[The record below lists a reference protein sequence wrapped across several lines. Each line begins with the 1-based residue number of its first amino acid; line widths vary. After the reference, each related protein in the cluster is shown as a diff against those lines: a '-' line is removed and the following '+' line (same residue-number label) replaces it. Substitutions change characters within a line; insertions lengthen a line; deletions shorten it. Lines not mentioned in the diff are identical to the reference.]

1 MPLFRRPSC
10 VRRCASYSQT
20 VNSTGDAPVCG
31 AYVRLKLGTGD
42 QFRPSRENSRTK
54 LQDVVTDSR
63 DQRFNQPFV
72 FLITRS
78 ANNFDAMAKMIA
90 ISTKGDT
97 NEWPT
102 ASVILHFFHKDV
114 YPIADG
120 AIATKR
126 RLFKHNFHRMLTGDF
141 SESTLTRPVRTQDDE
156 INV

>member
-63 DQRFNQPFV
+63 AEDR
-72 FLITRS
+72 TRYKFKNHQTVARRMYAS
-78 ANNFDAMAKMIA
+78 NKIPNLDLTFAWQSPKLRKIA
-90 ISTKGDT
+90 
-97 NEWPT
+97 
-102 ASVILHFFHKDV
+102 
-114 YPIADG
+114 
-120 AIATKR
+120 
-126 RLFKHNFHRMLTGDF
+126 RLL
-141 SESTLTRPVRTQDDE
+141 LRT
-156 INV
+156 VPS

>member
-63 DQRFNQPFV
+63 DDNFAGEIMDFLRVLLDELAARFDFVAHERPKQSNRPSTFQPSC
-72 FLITRS
+72 LI
-78 ANNFDAMAKMIA
+78 N
-90 ISTKGDT
+90 
-97 NEWPT
+97 
-102 ASVILHFFHKDV
+102 
-114 YPIADG
+114 
-120 AIATKR
+120 
-126 RLFKHNFHRMLTGDF
+126 HRH
-141 SESTLTRPVRTQDDE
+141 Q
-156 INV
+156 

>member
-63 DQRFNQPFV
+63 AGFPSSNLKVQYVRPAKRPAQFFQSKDDKLPLGR
-72 FLITRS
+72 LRLTLSTRC
-78 ANNFDAMAKMIA
+78 M
-90 ISTKGDT
+90 
-97 NEWPT
+97 
-102 ASVILHFFHKDV
+102 
-114 YPIADG
+114 
-120 AIATKR
+120 
-126 RLFKHNFHRMLTGDF
+126 
-141 SESTLTRPVRTQDDE
+141 
-156 INV
+156 

>member
-63 DQRFNQPFV
+63 AKPIRSDLIGSLSIWIRYLNRSEVCGPATFSLGPKPIYERSQHEHCQPV
-72 FLITRS
+72 ATSYESPKDTR
-78 ANNFDAMAKMIA
+78 A
-90 ISTKGDT
+90 
-97 NEWPT
+97 
-102 ASVILHFFHKDV
+102 
-114 YPIADG
+114 
-120 AIATKR
+120 
-126 RLFKHNFHRMLTGDF
+126 
-141 SESTLTRPVRTQDDE
+141 
-156 INV
+156 